1 MNMTSDPIKKKK
13 QTISGFLGLE
23 RNVVALLFLTL
34 LIYSAEKLWERFLPK
49 YFESVGATL
58 IIIGGLGFLQNMLG
72 AIWALQG
79 GYIADRFGTR
89 KSFLLFNLLAIAGYL
104 IAIIFPSWIAVLA
117 GMVLF
122 SAWSNISL
130 PASMSLIANTLGRN
144 KTVMGISMHS
154 FIRRIPMAV
163 GPVIGGIIIMHYGLI
178 HGIRI
183 SFGISVILCLVGLIF
198 QFRLKD
204 TKRQGYEPLHP
215 VALWRHMDGRLKR
228 LLFSDILIRFCEQIP
243 YVFVV
248 IWCLDRIKITPAHF
262 GVLTAVEMIVAAL
275 VYIPV
280 ANYSDKLEKKPFVA
294 ITFVFFSI
302 FPVILYFSRNYFAL
316 IIAFI
321 IRGLKEFGEPTRKAL
336 ISDFS
341 PEETKARTYG
351 MYYFVRDFIV
361 SFAAFFGGF
370 LWMKAP
376 ELNLLTAAGF
386 GLAGTLFFILFGKDT
401 TLPVESK
408 S

>member
-1 MNMTSDPIKKKK
+1 VKVKLSNSALKTEK
-13 QTISGFLGLE
+13 QAIAGFLGLKG
-23 RNVVALLFLTL
+23 NVVALLFVTL

-49 YFESVGATL
+49 YFETIGATV

-89 KSFLLFNLLAIAGYL
+89 KSFFIFNLLAIAGYL
-104 IAIIFPSWIAVLA
+104 IAIIFTNWIAVFI
-117 GMVLF
+117 GMIFF

-130 PASMSLIANTLGRN
+130 PASMSLITATLGTK

-163 GPVIGGIIIMHYGLI
+163 GPVIGGLIIMHFGVI
-178 HGIRI
+178 HGIKI
-183 SFGISVILCLVGLIF
+183 SFAISVILCLTGMIF

-204 TKRQGYEPLHP
+204 NRKQVYEQVHPLI
-215 VALWRHMDGRLKR
+215 LWRKMDERLKR
-228 LLFSDILIRFCEQIP
+228 LLVSDILIRFCEQIP

-248 IWCLDRIKITPAHF
+248 IWCLDMIKISPAHF

-280 ANYSDKLEKKPFVA
+280 ASFSDKLEKKPFVVV
-294 ITFVFFSI
+294 TFFFFSI
-302 FPVILYFSRNYFAL
+302 FPLILFFSRSYFAL
-316 IIAFI
+316 MVAFI

-336 ISDFS
+336 ITDFC
-341 PEETKARTYG
+341 PKETKARTFG
-351 MYYFVRDFIV
+351 LYYFVRDFTV
-361 SFAAFFGGF
+361 SFAAFFGGL
-370 LWMKAP
+370 LWKQSP
-376 ELNLLTAAGF
+376 GLNLLTAASF
-386 GLAGTLFFILFGKDT
+386 GAIGTLFFIFFGKST
-401 TLPVESK
+401 ASA
-408 S
+408 